1 MRAGLI
7 GRKLGMTQT
16 FSEQGERLPVTVLQL
31 GPCPVVAKRSQDKD
45 GYSAIQVGFEEKKP
59 SRVNKPEKGYFA
71 KVNIPPQRVLKEF
84 RVDNPDQ
91 YEVGQKLSV
100 ELFKVGQLV
109 DVTGR
114 SIGKGY
120 AGVMKRWG
128 FKGGKASHGAH
139 KVHRSPGSI
148 GQRQTPGRVPPGKK
162 MAGHMGDRNV
172 TAQSLRVTAVD
183 AEKNL
188 LIVFGSVPGAEGSVV
203 LVRDAVKKG
212 DQS

>member
-16 FSEQGERLPVTVLQL
+16 FSEQGERLPVTVLQM
-31 GPCPVVAKRSQDKD
+31 GPCPVVAKRSQETD
-45 GYSAIQVGFEEKKP
+45 GYNAVQIGFEEKKP
-59 SRVNKPEKGYFA
+59 SRVSKPEKGYFA
-71 KVNIPPQRVLKEF
+71 KANIPPQRLLKEF
-84 RVDNPDQ
+84 RVDNPEA
-91 YEVGQKLSV
+91 YEVGQQLSV
-100 ELFKVGQLV
+100 DLFAVGQLV

-114 SIGKGY
+114 SIGKGF

-148 GQRQTPGRVPPGKK
+148 GQRQTPGRVMPGKK

-172 TAQSLRVTAVD
+172 TVQSLRVTAVD
-183 AEKNL
+183 TEKNL
-188 LIVFGSVPGAEGSVV
+188 LIVHGSVPGAEGSVV
-203 LVRDAVKKG
+203 LVRDAVKEG
-212 DQS
+212 EQS

>member
-45 GYSAIQVGFEEKKP
+45 GYNAVQLGFEEKKP
-59 SRVNKPEKGYFA
+59 SRVSKPEKGYFA
-71 KVNIPPQRVLKEF
+71 KVNMPPQRMLKEF

-100 ELFKVGQLV
+100 EQFTVGQLV

-114 SIGKGY
+114 SIGKGF

-148 GQRQTPGRVPPGKK
+148 GQRQTPGRVMPGKK
-162 MAGHMGDRNV
+162 MAGHMGDKNITV
-172 TAQSLRVTAVD
+172 QSLRVTAVD

-188 LIVFGSVPGAEGSVV
+188 LVVHGSVPGAEGSVV